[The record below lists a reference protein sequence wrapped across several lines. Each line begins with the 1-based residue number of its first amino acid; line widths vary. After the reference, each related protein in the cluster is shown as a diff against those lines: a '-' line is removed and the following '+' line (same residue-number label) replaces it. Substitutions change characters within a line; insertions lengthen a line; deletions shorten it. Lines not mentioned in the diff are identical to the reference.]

1 LGAAPGTEPAPPIA
15 TGALWPTGEDLLN
28 RRLSTPVVTGDTA
41 ISVSPSRV
49 VGFDA
54 NNGDLLWSVS
64 RTPGPDAVPV
74 VPAAVDPTGGPDGQG
89 VVVVSEG
96 KSASDSGLVV
106 LDLVTRERLWSASA
120 AGPVLGAPAISE
132 SRAFAASTDG
142 FVYRIDLKTGN
153 SVKLPASAPLDGVV
167 DTAPSVAA
175 GRVFVISENQPTA
188 RARLYAIDADT
199 GAVVWSFSPSR
210 SALGVSSTTVVD
222 GTVYAGFG
230 DATVRAFDAA
240 SGEARW
246 TQPVRDF
253 FSPWASPAFADG
265 ELYVVDAGG
274 GVYAFDGSTGK
285 RHWDFQFPS
294 VITWGAPL
302 VIGGYVYVGMDDG
315 TLAAIDRT
323 TGHLAWRTVFS
334 SGAIGALTPA
344 GDLLLVPSLGVAG
357 GVAPMSHVD
366 GELLDVHS
374 PTELKLP
381 VALLNFA
388 AAFVVVL
395 AILLGLFGLVGRARP
410 PDRQAPGD
418 ADAGTDE
425 AGEGE

>member
-1 LGAAPGTEPAPPIA
+1 
-15 TGALWPTGEDLLN
+15 
-28 RRLSTPVVTGDTA
+28 
-41 ISVSPSRV
+41 
-49 VGFDA
+49 
-54 NNGDLLWSVS
+54 
-64 RTPGPDAVPV
+64 
-74 VPAAVDPTGGPDGQG
+74 

-120 AGPVLGAPAISE
+120 AGPVLGAPAISDGK
-132 SRAFAASTDG
+132 AFAASTDG

-153 SVKLPASAPLDGVV
+153 SVKMPASGPLDGVV

-175 GRVFVISENQPTA
+175 GRVFVVSENQRTA

-199 GAVVWSFSPSR
+199 GAVVWSFSPGR

-240 SGEARW
+240 SGEATW

-253 FSPWASPAFADG
+253 FSPWSSPAFADG
-265 ELYVVDAGG
+265 ELYAVDAGG

-302 VIGGYVYVGMDDG
+302 VVGRFVYLGMDDG

-357 GVAPMSHVD
+357 GIAPMSHVD

-381 VALLNFA
+381 VALLDFA

-410 PDRQAPGD
+410 PDRQPPGD
-418 ADAGTDE
+418 ADAATE
-425 AGEGE
+425 YAGEGQ

>member
-1 LGAAPGTEPAPPIA
+1 
-15 TGALWPTGEDLLN
+15 
-28 RRLSTPVVTGDTA
+28 VTGDTA

-54 NNGDLLWSVS
+54 SDGGLLWSVS
-64 RTPGPDAVPV
+64 RVPGPDPVPV
-74 VPAAVDPTGGPDGQG
+74 VAAAVDPTGGPDGQG

-106 LDLVTRERLWSASA
+106 LDLLTRERLWTASA
-120 AGPVLGAPAISE
+120 AGPVLGAPNISE
-132 SRAFAASTDG
+132 GRAFAASTDG
-142 FVYRIDLKTGN
+142 FVYRIDLKTGE
-153 SVKLPASAPLDGVV
+153 SVKLPGSEPLDGVV

-175 GRVFVISENQPTA
+175 GKVFVVSENQTTA
-188 RARLYAIDADT
+188 RSRLYAIDADT
-199 GAVVWSFSPSR
+199 GAVAWSFSPGR
-210 SALGVSSTTVVD
+210 SALGVTSTTVVD

-253 FSPWASPAFADG
+253 FSPWSSPAFADG

-274 GVYAFDGSTGK
+274 GVYAFDGLTGK
-285 RHWDFQFPS
+285 RNWDFQFPS
-294 VITWGAPL
+294 IITWGAPL
-302 VIGGYVYVGMDDG
+302 VVGRFVYVGMDDG

-344 GDLLLVPSLGVAG
+344 SDLLLVPSLGLAG
-357 GVAPMSHVD
+357 GVSPMSHVD

-395 AILLGLFGLVGRARP
+395 AILLGLFRLVGRARR
-410 PDRQAPGD
+410 PDHQAPGE
-418 ADAGTDE
+418 ADAGAEETDE
-425 AGEGE
+425 GA